1 MNDTMSKGP
10 PTGAFRGAGI
20 AARVAGIFG
29 ALLVLVIGTML
40 LVWLH
45 GWPLIGLQG
54 ASEVHLTKA
63 RHALELSADSRV
75 TQIEMALLERRGD
88 VRLLSE
94 NLLLE
99 QALAAGEMP
108 AGRPVAISSAAV
120 RRQLLSLMTAYPEVY
135 EHLTLVSASSGR
147 VLAANDAAL
156 QGLPYADVALLQRL
170 STPGVVEHVE
180 TVGDP
185 MASNGRSLVVARQV
199 LERNDAGLP
208 TGRVL
213 GILVATVS
221 IQSILGEF
229 ARVELRSLGHSGS
242 VSLFDQQRQLLAAF
256 RLVPVADARVL
267 DRPPGGEGIEG
278 SFVETGADGKALL
291 AVYRLVRIGAED
303 GWSLVVRRESDEA
316 LSELSHRAWQ
326 LLWFGLLFSL
336 ACLLLVA
343 LAARHLTRP
352 IRTLAKV
359 AQRLADGDLGARV
372 TPHPAAGGDEVSA
385 LAATFNA
392 MAARIEAWHIALA
405 REVEM
410 RTREL
415 QDEKRIAQ
423 RYLDV
428 AGVMLLVLDPS
439 GRIALI
445 NRKGCEVLGWP
456 ESELLGV
463 DWFGRFLPPPLQEP
477 RRELFRLLLT
487 GDGELPA
494 RDETTIINAS
504 GEQRVIDWRNILLR
518 ADDGHLQG
526 VLSSGEDITER
537 KQIEKQL
544 NEQQSQLEALVAR
557 RTADLT
563 TALTAAKV
571 ADRAKDAFLANVSH
585 ELRTPLN
592 AVIGLSEL
600 ARRLGTDPR
609 QRDYLDKIANAG
621 KTLFNLINDL
631 LDLSKIA
638 AGRLSFASETFSLRD
653 LVRRSNSVMSHKA
666 TEKGLELCE
675 RIDHEVPDVLVGDPL
690 RVEQILLNLLS
701 NAIKFTAAGRV
712 AIGIGVGQ
720 REAQRVCLDIVV
732 EDTGVGISEED
743 LGRLFEPFSQA
754 DATMSRRF
762 GGSGLGLAICRHLVT
777 LMDGEISVSSR
788 PGAGSTF
795 RATIWLQ
802 LGNAGNLTANT
813 APSDDEPLPSAYRD
827 ARVLVV
833 EDQPINREIV
843 EALLAE
849 VGITPSFAADGKM
862 ALDLLYSRGAQAFDL
877 VLMDIQMPVMDGLT
891 ATRELRAH
899 GEFRDLPIIA
909 MTAHTMEHEKE
920 ISSLAGMSDHI
931 GKPFE
936 TRAFYRLLTQ
946 WLPAAKRQSPAA
958 VAPATSAAACPP
970 SPAARGRVDDNAWP
984 ATLDFPADEPATST
998 DRKS

>member
-1 MNDTMSKGP
+1 MHGTLSKGP
-10 PTGAFRGAGI
+10 PADAFRGAGI

-45 GWPLIGLQG
+45 GLPLIGLQG
-54 ASEVHLTKA
+54 ASEVHMTKA
-63 RHALELSADSRV
+63 RQALELSADGRV

-88 VRLLSE
+88 IRLLSE
-94 NLLLE
+94 SLVLA
-99 QALAAGEMP
+99 QAVNDGEMP
-108 AGRPVAISSAAV
+108 AGRPAESASAAA
-120 RRQLLSLMTAYPEVY
+120 RRQLLSLLTAYPDVY
-135 EHLTLVSASSGR
+135 EHLTLVSASNGQ
-147 VLAANDAAL
+147 VLAANDADL
-156 QGLPYADVALLQRL
+156 QGLPFADVALLQRL
-170 STPGVVEHVE
+170 STPGVVEHIE
-180 TVGDP
+180 TVVDP
-185 MASNGRSLVVARQV
+185 MASNGRNLVVARQV
-199 LERNDAGLP
+199 LERDHTGLP

-221 IQSILGEF
+221 IHSILGEF
-229 ARVELRSLGHSGS
+229 DRVELRSLGNSGS
-242 VSLFDQQRQLLAAF
+242 VSLFDQQRRILAAF
-256 RLVPVADARVL
+256 RLVPLADAREVA
-267 DRPPGGEGIEG
+267 RPPAGEGIEG
-278 SFVETGADGKALL
+278 SFIEAGADGKALL
-291 AVYRLVRIGAED
+291 AVYRFVRIGAME
-303 GWSLVVRRESDEA
+303 GWSLVVRRERDEA
-316 LSELSHRAWQ
+316 LSELSQRAWQ

-336 ACLLLVA
+336 ACLLLVT

-352 IRTLAKV
+352 IRSLAKV

-372 TPHPAAGGDEVSA
+372 FPHPIAGGDEVSA

-392 MAARIEAWHIALA
+392 MAVRIEAWHTTLA
-405 REVEM
+405 REVEV

-428 AGVMLLVLDPS
+428 AGVMLLVLDHS

-456 ESELLGV
+456 ESQLLGV
-463 DWFGRFLPPPLQEP
+463 DWFGRFLPPPLQEQ
-477 RRELFRLLLT
+477 RRALFNRLLT
-487 GDGELPA
+487 GDAVLPA
-494 RDETTIINAS
+494 RDETTIINAR
-504 GEQRVIDWRNILLR
+504 GEERLIDWRNILLH
-518 ADDGHLQG
+518 ADDGYIQG

-537 KQIEKQL
+537 KQIERQL
-544 NEQQSQLEALVAR
+544 HAQQSQLEVLVAR

-563 TALTAAKV
+563 AALAAAKV
-571 ADRAKDAFLANVSH
+571 ADRAKDVFLANVSH

-621 KTLFNLINDL
+621 KTLCNLINDL

-638 AGRLSFASETFSLRD
+638 AGRLNFASETFSLRD
-653 LVRRSNSVMSHKA
+653 LVRRCHSVMAYKA
-666 TEKGLELCE
+666 TQKGLELCE
-675 RIDHEVPDVLVGDPL
+675 RVANEVPDVLVGDPL

-712 AIGIGVGQ
+712 AIGIGVCQ
-720 REAQRVCLDIVV
+720 RQAQRVCLEIIV
-732 EDTGVGISEED
+732 EDTGIGIGEKD
-743 LGRLFEPFSQA
+743 LGLLFEPFSQA

-762 GGSGLGLAICRHLVT
+762 GGSGLGLAICRRLVT
-777 LMDGEISVSSR
+777 LMDGEISVSSHL
-788 PGAGSTF
+788 GAGSTF
-795 RATIWLQ
+795 RATLWLQ
-802 LGNAGNLTANT
+802 LGNSGDLTAST
-813 APSDDEPLPSAYRD
+813 TPSDDEPLPSTYHD

-833 EDQPINREIV
+833 EDQPINREIA
-843 EALLAE
+843 EALLTE
-849 VGITPSFAADGKM
+849 VGITPSVADNGRA
-862 ALDLLYSRGAQAFDL
+862 ALDLLYAGGGQAFDL

-891 ATRELRAH
+891 ATRELRTH

-920 ISSLAGMSDHI
+920 VSRLAGMNDHI

-936 TRAFYRLLTQ
+936 TRAFYQLLAR
-946 WLPAAKRQSPAA
+946 WLPAAKQQFVATLTPAA
-958 VAPATSAAACPP
+958 SAATRHFPDDETTT
-970 SPAARGRVDDNAWP
+970 SP
-984 ATLDFPADEPATST
+984 